1 MNLGDGLRINS
12 WYFPDKVAVV
22 FEDKR
27 LTYTE
32 LNERANKLAHGMLK
46 QGFRR
51 GDKVSLLM
59 HNCAEFLE
67 IYNGLARIGVVSVP
81 INFRL
86 VGKEIN
92 YIVDNS
98 DSKGIIVGDDLVDQL
113 DLDLLPQVQ
122 KDKIFVVGDNIPEG
136 MQCYEDL
143 IAGMPETE
151 PEVELSEEDIFYFGY
166 TSGTTGFPKGAMI
179 KTRNTL
185 EVVYNAIIRNAR
197 GRNVDLSQ
205 RVFLAI
211 MPVCHSN
218 SIWASLITL
227 WMGGTTVIFPSGR
240 FDPEEVL
247 ATVEREKVTTTSLVP
262 TMITRILE
270 LPDEVKNRYD
280 ISSLASIGSSSAPLH
295 TKTKEE
301 ALKFFTNVRFSE
313 GYGSTETGALT
324 TLRHRDQMRKVRS
337 IGKPNPGIEIKL
349 IDEEGNEI
357 TETGQVGVLW
367 AKTASAFVGYYKD
380 PEQTEEAIDGEWVT
394 AGDMAFMDE
403 EGYYFLADRKHDMI
417 ISGGENIYP
426 REIEEILVQHPA
438 ISDVAVIG
446 VPHEQWGEEVK
457 AVVQLKEEYQNQGE
471 DLKTEILDFCRERLA
486 GYKRPRTVDIVEEFP
501 RTATGKILKRI
512 VKEEYWKGQER
523 MI

>member
-22 FEDKR
+22 FEEKR
-27 LTYTE
+27 FTYTE
-32 LNERANKLAHGMLK
+32 LNQRANKLAHGMLK
-46 QGFRR
+46 EGFRR

-86 VGKEIN
+86 VSKEVN

-113 DLDLLPQVQ
+113 DLDGLPQIQ
-122 KDKIFVVGDNIPEG
+122 KNKIFVVGDNVPEG
-136 MQCYEDL
+136 LRTYSDL
-143 IAGMPETE
+143 MMGMPDSE
-151 PEVELSEEDIFYFGY
+151 PEVDLSEGDIFYFGY

-179 KTRNTL
+179 KTQNTL
-185 EVVYNAIIRNAR
+185 EVVYNAILRNAR
-197 GRNVDLSQ
+197 GRNMDLSQ

-227 WMGGTTVIFPSGR
+227 WMGGTTVIFPSNR
-240 FDPEEVL
+240 FDPEKVL
-247 ATVEREKVTTTSLVP
+247 ATVEKEKVTTTSLVP

-270 LPDEVKNRYD
+270 LPDEVKNRYN
-280 ISSLASIGSSSAPLH
+280 ISSLVSIGSSSAPLH

-301 ALKFFTNVRFSE
+301 ALKFFANVRFSE

-324 TLRHRDQMRKVRS
+324 TLRHKDQIRKVRS

-357 TETGQVGVLW
+357 NEPDKVGVLW
-367 AKTASAFVGYYKD
+367 AKTPSAFVGYYKD
-380 PEQTEEAIDGEWVT
+380 HGQTAEAINGEWVT
-394 AGDMAFMDE
+394 AGDMAFMDD

-438 ISDVAVIG
+438 IFDAAVIG

-457 AVVQLKEEYQNQGE
+457 AVVQIKEEYGE
-471 DLKTEILDFCRERLA
+471 VGEGLEEELLDFCKEHLA
-486 GYKRPRTVDIVEEFP
+486 GYKRPRSIDIVDDFP

-512 VKEEYWKGQER
+512 VKKKYWKEQER